1 MRARPVTLELVCS
14 QKEVQ
19 HLQNNKQTKIRDETT
34 AGVCVAKG
42 GRTLGVEQCFGDGMG
57 GGRMAVGKEAQKN
70 GRCNFFLA
78 AAVTFFW
85 LPLFGVGMIGSVLG

>member
-1 MRARPVTLELVCS
+1 M
-14 QKEVQ
+14 
-19 HLQNNKQTKIRDETT
+19 

-78 AAVTFFW
+78 AAVW
-85 LPLFGVGMIGSVLG
+85 GGNDRECFGMMEGGNG